1 MFINTLAAFFVFTS
15 LISPIEAAVIL
26 LLTVY
31 TIYILTP
38 AQALNQEVPLSL
50 KGINIYMYL
59 QSAWLGRLSLLAV
72 FSPFFIIL
80 NGALF
85 YADYR
90 SDVGT
95 YTIASWLTMLVIL
108 ALPLFWW
115 TISVWR
121 CSSHASRIWATMAR
135 FLTVAV
141 YYEYSLRLLIGY
153 YYPQIWFNCQQLIIE
168 YGDCI

>member
-1 MFINTLAAFFVFTS
+1 VRELKYKSYKQLVTES
-15 LISPIEAAVIL
+15 
-26 LLTVY
+26 
-31 TIYILTP
+31 
-38 AQALNQEVPLSL
+38 QPL
-50 KGINIYMYL
+50 
-59 QSAWLGRLSLLAV
+59 
-72 FSPFFIIL
+72 
-80 NGALF
+80 
-85 YADYR
+85 
-90 SDVGT
+90 
-95 YTIASWLTMLVIL
+95 LVIL

-168 YGDCI
+168 YGFIIDCDSQKSSHSCPDTAGM